1 MLSIGVQTKGVVKD
15 DNPSEGFNQLKA
27 AGFTACDF
35 SLNAYLYNKKIY
47 AGEINDFF
55 DKSIEELQAYFAP
68 HKQAAAEAGIRINQM
83 HMPYP
88 TYVPGAPKATNDYLQ
103 NVVAQKSMEICKLL
117 ECPYIV
123 IHGFKLA
130 DRLGSEEAEWEKTA
144 QFIETIAPFAAEN
157 NITICVENLYN
168 NRAGHLTE
176 GPCCDPIKAAK
187 RIDDFNQRY
196 KAEVLGFCFDIG
208 HANLVHLDFD
218 FFLHTLAN
226 RIKVLHLHDNDGV
239 RDLHQ
244 VPFTFT
250 KTRDNTSSTNWP
262 AFIQAMKDIGFT
274 GTLSF
279 ETAPVLDSF
288 PPELK
293 DDILALIAKI
303 GRYLSRQIQLD
314 E

>member
-1 MLSIGVQTKGVVKD
+1 MLDIGVQTKGVVKD

-55 DKSIEELQAYFAP
+55 DKSIEELEAYFTP
-68 HKQAAAEAGIRINQM
+68 HKQAATAAGIRIIQM

-103 NVVAQKSMEICKLL
+103 KVVAKKSMEICKFL

-130 DRLGSEEAEWEKTA
+130 DILGSEEAEWEKTA
-144 QFIETIAPFAAEN
+144 QFIDAIAPFAAEN

-168 NRAGHLTE
+168 SRAGHLTE
-176 GPCCDPIKAAK
+176 GPCCDPVKAAK
-187 RIDDFNQRY
+187 RIDDFNQHY
-196 KAEVLGFCFDIG
+196 NAEVLGFCFDIG
-208 HANLVHLDFD
+208 HGNLVHLDFD
-218 FFLHTLAN
+218 FFLHTLGN

-262 AFIQAMKDIGFT
+262 AFIKAMRDIGFD

-293 DDILALIAKI
+293 DDILAFIAKI
-303 GRYLSRQIQLD
+303 GCYLSHQIQSG